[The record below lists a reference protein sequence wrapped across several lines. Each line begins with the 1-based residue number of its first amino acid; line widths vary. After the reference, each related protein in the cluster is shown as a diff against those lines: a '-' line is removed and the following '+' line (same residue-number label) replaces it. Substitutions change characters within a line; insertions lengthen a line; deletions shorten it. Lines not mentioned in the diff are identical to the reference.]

1 MNIFLYE
8 YTKGGIADKKKTTMK
23 SDNFPCSG
31 IIQLVLIKLIAF
43 LIILFG
49 KDQYLFYGPNGYTP
63 PHHPPHPNSYAK
75 LMPKV
80 MTFKR

>member
-63 PHHPPHPNSYAK
+63 PPPRAQIPMLN
-75 LMPKV
+75 
-80 MTFKR
+80 